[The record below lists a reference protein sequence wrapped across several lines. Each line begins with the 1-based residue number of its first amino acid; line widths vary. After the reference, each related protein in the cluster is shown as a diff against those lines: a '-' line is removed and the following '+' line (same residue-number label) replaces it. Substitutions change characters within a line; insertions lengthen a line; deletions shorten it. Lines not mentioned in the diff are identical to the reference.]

1 MTTPIH
7 CNGCADSIKQPGLCN
22 ANPMQQQL
30 GWKQCNATATRM
42 DGNNAMQQ
50 QLGWK
55 QCNAT
60 ATRMENNAMQQQLG
74 WEQCNATTTRME
86 TMQCNSN

>member
-1 MTTPIH
+1 
-7 CNGCADSIKQPGLCN
+7 
-22 ANPMQQQL
+22 MQQQL
-30 GWKQCNATATRM
+30 GWKQCNATTTRM
-42 DGNNAMQQ
+42 EAMQQ

-60 ATRMENNAMQQQLG
+60 ATRME
-74 WEQCNATTTRME
+74 